1 MDEHQLFMQVD
12 PTLTYSMNT
21 QVKEQLK
28 WLIGIGQ
35 IQPGELLP
43 PAVQLAEQL
52 GLNRNTINAVYVQ
65 LKEEGIVSIQK
76 GKGTEVQHSEQ
87 VRKLKQSR
95 GIMYELWHSMSDEA
109 CDRQL
114 DVRELAVAGLA
125 YTQLFQLPVRHIPE
139 VLFIECKEH
148 DAPFYEQEIVRIT
161 GAHTTTLYLEDIR
174 HSHLSLEDSLS
185 RAQYVVTTL
194 NHAQEVQALLGDKHE
209 VIVLGAAVEF
219 HALLD
224 LSKLQAGTKVGFVC
238 LGLKGG
244 QWMAAKAD
252 EAGIDHIV
260 AVPLGM
266 DHPDSL
272 QQFIAQSSSEH
283 SRLYASQAVYR
294 HVQAVAPDLAVHYPM
309 RLEASSESLLQSIR
323 QEE

>member
-1 MDEHQLFMQVD
+1 MDEHQLFIQVD
-12 PTLTYSMNT
+12 PTLTYSINT

-35 IQPGELLP
+35 IQSGELLP

-52 GLNRNTINAVYVQ
+52 GLNRNTINAVYIQ
-65 LKEEGIVSIQK
+65 LKDEGIVSIQK
-76 GKGTEVQHSEQ
+76 GKGTEVQHNEQ
-87 VRKLKQSR
+87 VRKLKQNR
-95 GIMYELWHSMSDEA
+95 VVMYELLNSMSNEA
-109 CDRQL
+109 CERQL
-114 DVRELAVAGLA
+114 DIRELAVAGLA
-125 YTQLFQLPVRHIPE
+125 YTQLFQLPVRQVPE

-148 DAPFYEQEIVRIT
+148 DYDFYEQEIVRIT
-161 GAHTTTLYLEDIR
+161 GARTSTLYLEDIKY
-174 HSHLSLEDSLS
+174 SPSLLEESLS

-194 NHAQEVQALLGDKHE
+194 NHEQEVQALIGDKHE
-209 VIVLGAAVEF
+209 LIVLGAAVEF
-219 HALLD
+219 NALLD

-244 QWMAAKAD
+244 QWMAAKAE

-260 AVPLGM
+260 TIPLGI

-272 QQFIAQSSSEH
+272 RQFIAQSSSENC
-283 SRLYASQAVYR
+283 RLYASQAVYSK
-294 HVQAVAPDLAVHYPM
+294 VQAAAPDLTVNYPM

-323 QEE
+323 KVE